1 MIMGGSCFSDIPPL
15 CCWTMIFMPKPV
27 GRAAGVGV
35 PCIYYANRL
44 SLHQSEVCLFLRVCG

>member
-1 MIMGGSCFSDIPPL
+1 MIMGGELFFGYSPFVLLDYD
-15 CCWTMIFMPKPV
+15 FMPKPV

>member
-1 MIMGGSCFSDIPPL
+1 MGGELFFGYSPFVLLDYD
-15 CCWTMIFMPKPV
+15 FMPKPV

>member
-1 MIMGGSCFSDIPPL
+1 MGGSCFSDIPPL